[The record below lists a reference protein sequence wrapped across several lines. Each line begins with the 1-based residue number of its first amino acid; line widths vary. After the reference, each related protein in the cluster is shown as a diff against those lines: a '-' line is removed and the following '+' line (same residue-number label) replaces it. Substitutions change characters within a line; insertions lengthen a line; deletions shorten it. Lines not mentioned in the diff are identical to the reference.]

1 MNFNG
6 GTYRSFRIRID
17 SLALGTIQL
26 SCTRTPSKCCNM
38 RLDHESISVRGSGIL
53 RKDAWLTLTLLANEE

>member
-6 GTYRSFRIRID
+6 GTYRSFRICID

-26 SCTRTPSKCCNM
+26 SCTCAPSKCGNM
-38 RLDHESISVRGSGIL
+38 RLDHKRILVRG
-53 RKDAWLTLTLLANEE
+53 DNT